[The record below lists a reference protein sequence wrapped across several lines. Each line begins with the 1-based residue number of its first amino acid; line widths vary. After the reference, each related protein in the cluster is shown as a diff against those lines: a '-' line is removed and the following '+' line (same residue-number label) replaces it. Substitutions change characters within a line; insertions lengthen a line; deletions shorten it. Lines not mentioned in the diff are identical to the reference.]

1 MCLPDGIIVMEDAL
15 FEVSCV
21 FIFFVGDVSL
31 FADGN
36 GFGISLDDISLYE
49 DNTISRREFNVKFLL
64 VEDDA
69 VSKTI

>member
-21 FIFFVGDVSL
+21 FIFFVDDVLL
-31 FADGN
+31 FADE
-36 GFGISLDDISLYE
+36 DDISLYE
-49 DNTISRREFNVKFLL
+49 DNTISRMEFNVRFVL
-64 VEDDA
+64 VEDGA

>member
-1 MCLPDGIIVMEDAL
+1 MFLPDGIIVMEDAL

-21 FIFFVGDVSL
+21 FIFFVDDVLL

-36 GFGISLDDISLYE
+36 DFGLSVDDISLYE
-49 DNTISRREFNVKFLL
+49 DNTISRMEFNVRFFL